1 MYLKECIDG
10 ARYPYSQGAEGAFI
24 GNHFAVGVQVHIAVR
39 LARCFFAVV
48 QGTFFTI
55 GQAIDHEAASAY
67 VTRIGISYGQ
77 GQFGS
82 HHSVKGITTFFKD
95 REAYLRGFFLGTHHH
110 TMLSKYAFGMAVSGF
125 LGC

>member
-1 MYLKECIDG
+1 MNLKERIYG

-39 LARCFFAVV
+39 LAGGFFAVV

-67 VTRIGISYGQ
+67 VTRIGISYRQ

-95 REAYLRGFFLGTHHH
+95 REAYLRGFFLGAHYH
-110 TMLSKYAFGMAVSGF
+110 TMLSKYAFGMAVGGF